1 MTAEEIIYHNRK
13 IIEQNLQRPLKYRA
27 EKFVGKSMEEIE
39 DMIDEAEHLEKL
51 GFKNKL
57 KSEDFLP

>member
-1 MTAEEIIYHNRK
+1 MTPEEIIYHNRK
-13 IIEQNLQRPLKYRA
+13 TIEQNLQRPLQYRA
-27 EKFVGKSMEEIE
+27 EKFVGKTMEEMQ
-39 DMIDEAEHLEKL
+39 DMIDDAEYLERL